1 MLASFGSHRKNDS
14 PWLLRLLSQMVL
26 ALQLEGRPKHSVWE
40 WIKKVASH
48 YLNAAIVL
56 VTMYALTRRLGG

>member
-1 MLASFGSHRKNDS
+1 MSYG
-14 PWLLRLLSQMVL
+14 V
-26 ALQLEGRPKHSVWE
+26 ALPPDVSVATERGQPKHSVWE